1 MHKSLTESLH
11 LGRSRI
17 RSCHLCEIGIHAG
30 IPTAETQNVPVCFK
44 VADIET
50 LTGRADEGAGP
61 ATDAR
66 AVELLP
72 LFRIEDRELFS
83 REVIGFEV
91 RERKLLHYCFYLG
104 LDRVGGVLITLCEQ
118 IFECV

>member
-50 LTGRADEGAGP
+50 LTGRADEGAGAAP
-61 ATDAR
+61 ETG
-66 AVELLP
+66 
-72 LFRIEDRELFS
+72 FRKIVPCRIGKEFIQMIRRKTGKIQIGKRKKFYLFS
-83 REVIGFEV
+83 RLSSRFFRFGKI
-91 RERKLLHYCFYLG
+91 CF
-104 LDRVGGVLITLCEQ
+104 
-118 IFECV
+118 F